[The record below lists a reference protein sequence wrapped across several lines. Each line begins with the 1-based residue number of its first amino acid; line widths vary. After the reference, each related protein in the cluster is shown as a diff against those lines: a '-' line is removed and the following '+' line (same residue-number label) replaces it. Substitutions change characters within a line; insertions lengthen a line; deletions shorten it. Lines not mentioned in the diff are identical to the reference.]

1 MYMRMYIHAAALLV
15 SNYAYCTVV
24 KHVVPY
30 TETAHIRFNPV
41 DSSCTRCSKLA
52 IRRDD
57 VINHTYI
64 ITVTRGRAVMAAA
77 LCARTSDVLPEVSL
91 TAEQHYAVRRH
102 T

>member
-24 KHVVPY
+24 QHVAPY

-41 DSSCTRCSKLA
+41 DSCTRCSKLA

-57 VINHTYI
+57 VITTHTF
-64 ITVTRGRAVMAAA
+64 ITV
-77 LCARTSDVLPEVSL
+77 
-91 TAEQHYAVRRH
+91 
-102 T
+102 